1 MRIDE
6 LEKEIEKLGQKYDK
20 IFTIE
25 KIKDFNG
32 NSYIKVYVDYQGD
45 NYKIALID
53 LEIRYDFSVTGIWF
67 DKLPEE
73 LQKELFDILVKFAR
87 TPVNEREEVKRYQ
100 YRLKE
105 KYLWIDKRL
114 NLGNCY
120 LNIQSFQDGSEQK
133 VLDNRGNTNSFK
145 AKFTDEEIKEVAEK
159 FDVDL
164 EMFDK
169 IEVE

>member
-1 MRIDE
+1 MRINGLKD
-6 LEKEIEKLGQKYDK
+6 KIEKLGQKYDK
-20 IFTIE
+20 NFFIE
-25 KIKDFNG
+25 KRIDFYG
-32 NSYIKVYVDYQGD
+32 NSYIKVYADCLEENCD
-45 NYKIALID
+45 IATIELD
-53 LEIRYDFSVTGIWF
+53 KRYAFSTIGIAF
-67 DKLPEE
+67 DALPETIKE
-73 LQKELFDILVKFAR
+73 ELFNILVEFAR
-87 TPVNEREEVKRYQ
+87 KPEKEREEEKKYR
-100 YRLKE
+100 YRLKS

-114 NLGNCY
+114 NLANCY

-145 AKFTDEEIKEVAEK
+145 AEFTDEEIKEVAEK